1 MPTATDTR
9 ARLLVAARQAFA
21 ELGYGRARVED
32 VVARIAR
39 NIEHAAGQGLTR
51 PVDPLTAATALAA
64 MAEQTMFLRAVRG
77 EPLDRDR
84 TVETLADLW
93 LHALYR

>member
-1 MPTATDTR
+1 
-9 ARLLVAARQAFA
+9 
-21 ELGYGRARVED
+21 
-32 VVARIAR
+32 VARIAR

-93 LHALYR
+93 LHAVYRERAAGLSPPGP

>member
-1 MPTATDTR
+1 
-9 ARLLVAARQAFA
+9 
-21 ELGYGRARVED
+21 
-32 VVARIAR
+32 
-39 NIEHAAGQGLTR
+39 
-51 PVDPLTAATALAA
+51 
-64 MAEQTMFLRAVRG
+64 MFLRAVRE

>member
-1 MPTATDTR
+1 MR
-9 ARLLVAARQAFA
+9 RQF
-21 ELGYGRARVED
+21 
-32 VVARIAR
+32 VARIAR

-77 EPLDRDR
+77 EPLDRDV

>member
-1 MPTATDTR
+1 M
-9 ARLLVAARQAFA
+9 
-21 ELGYGRARVED
+21 
-32 VVARIAR
+32 ARIAR
-39 NIEHAAGQGLTR
+39 NIEHAAGQGVTR

-64 MAEQTMFLRAVRG
+64 MAEQTMFLRAVRK
-77 EPLDRDR
+77 EPLDRDL

>member
-1 MPTATDTR
+1 
-9 ARLLVAARQAFA
+9 V
-21 ELGYGRARVED
+21 
-32 VVARIAR
+32 
-39 NIEHAAGQGLTR
+39 TR

-77 EPLDRDR
+77 EPLDRDL